1 MSNHELPNIWIL
13 EDDKGCQFV
22 YDQILK
28 NDFSMTYFENI
39 KRFQSYFE
47 KYCESNSPEAPV
59 LIIADL
65 MLNDGNFLSFLTNE
79 FHGKLGGS
87 NIPFIIVSSDD
98 DIESLRLCFKEGA
111 NDYMTKPFKKN
122 ELLVK
127 VETILRGRKSI
138 GRSVR
143 PQLAIDGVTISGL
156 TSKQQKLLGLFIDN
170 NPERVVNRDMILD
183 KVWGNTAVHP
193 KTIDVHLYNLRR
205 KLHPF
210 GYMIKSLGSGQWVL
224 MADRIQA

>member
-1 MSNHELPNIWIL
+1 MMNTDVPKIWIL

-28 NDFSMTYFENI
+28 NDFEMTYFENI
-39 KRFQSYFE
+39 RRFQTNFE
-47 KYCESNSPEAPV
+47 KHCEQQSDEAPV

-65 MLNDGNFLSFLTNE
+65 MLNDGNFLSFLSNE

-143 PQLAIDGVTISGL
+143 PQISIDGTSITGL
-156 TSKQQKLLGLFIDN
+156 TTKQQKLLSLFIHE
-170 NPERVVNRDMILD
+170 NPERLVDRNLILD

-210 GYMIKSLGSGQWVL
+210 GYMIKSLGNGQWIL
-224 MADRIQA
+224 MADRIQS